1 MKTLFR
7 LPFLAA
13 LAALLPLAAAAHS
26 GHPHEPAAGAGFLHP
41 FTGLD
46 HLLAMLAAG
55 LWAAQLGG
63 RARAAL
69 PAAFAAMA
77 GAGLAAGLA
86 GLRLPGVEGLV
97 LASVAA
103 LGLAVAWAARWPVAA
118 GAGLVAAF
126 AFCHG
131 LAHGQELPAGAG
143 WLGYGIGFVAGT
155 AALLGA
161 GVGLGTLASLT
172 KAGGWVRVAG
182 AGIAAAALGMAVR

>member
-7 LPFLAA
+7 LPYPAA

-63 RARAAL
+63 RARWAL
-69 PAAFAAMA
+69 PLAFAGMA
-77 GAGLAAGLA
+77 AAGLFAGLA
-86 GLRLPGVEGLV
+86 GLRLPGVEALV

-103 LGLAVAWAARWPVAA
+103 LGLVLAWAARWPWAA
-118 GAGLVAAF
+118 GVTLAAAF
-126 AFCHG
+126 AFAHG
-131 LAHGQELPAGAG
+131 LAHGQELPLAAGFS
-143 WLGYGIGFVAGT
+143 YGTGFVGGT
-155 AALLGA
+155 AALLAA
-161 GVGLGTLASLT
+161 GLGLGTLA
-172 KAGGWVRVAG
+172 ARGGAWRWVRAAG
-182 AGIAAAALGMAVR
+182 VGIVLLAVGLAVP